1 MKFKVQC
8 GESSFGRYYE
18 FIWDPVLR
26 GDCSFLYMGVDAF
39 ERRFGRDGVY
49 FYHLRG
55 EQIQVIVLRE
65 YKHNIPT
72 HFGEQMVDGV
82 YYDNFIKIH
91 YKVLKDKLPKM
102 KIGEEI
108 TLTTW
113 DELYNQEEIRED
125 LLEIR
130 KSINREIEKRQ
141 GYGVRPFTTIKP
153 GYVLFW
159 SNVQVQWFKQ
169 DRFYLEGEELK
180 LDANEIFIPYT
191 SAEIEAVIQ
200 DLSALPLY
208 AYSFEGKAGLFG
220 RPQEQ
225 LEEYLVKLVKE
236 LQFAKEEG
244 DKLKQRNLMSTM
256 TYIKH
261 LLEEGKKYLT

>member
-1 MKFKVQC
+1 
-8 GESSFGRYYE
+8 
-18 FIWDPVLR
+18 
-26 GDCSFLYMGVDAF
+26 
-39 ERRFGRDGVY
+39 
-49 FYHLRG
+49 
-55 EQIQVIVLRE
+55 
-65 YKHNIPT
+65 
-72 HFGEQMVDGV
+72 MVDGV

-91 YKVLKDKLPKM
+91 YETLKDKLPKM
-102 KIGEEI
+102 KIEEEI

-113 DELYNQEEIRED
+113 DELYNQAEIRED

-141 GYGVRPFTTIKP
+141 GYGVRSFTTMKQ

-159 SNVQVQWFKQ
+159 TNAQARWLKQ

-180 LDANEIFIPYT
+180 LDANEIFVPYT

-220 RPQEQ
+220 RSSEQ
-225 LEEYLVKLVKE
+225 LEEYLVKLAKE

-261 LLEEGKKYLT
+261 LLEEGKNYLT